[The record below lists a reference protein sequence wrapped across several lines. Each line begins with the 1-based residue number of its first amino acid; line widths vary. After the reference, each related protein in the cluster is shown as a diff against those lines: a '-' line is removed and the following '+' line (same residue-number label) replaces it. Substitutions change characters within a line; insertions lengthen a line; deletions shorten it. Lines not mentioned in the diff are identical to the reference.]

1 MPYTSDRYFSQVV
14 IAFNFAYC
22 FFNLQKFYSL
32 MWSNQSV
39 SFSGIFLSFNAPNFQ
54 NFVRAG
60 A

>member
-1 MPYTSDRYFSQVV
+1 MPYASDRYFSQVV

-39 SFSGIFLSFNAPNFQ
+39 SFQGFFCHLMHQTSRIL
-54 NFVRAG
+54 
-60 A
+60 